1 MTLRRTLRAIFHPKV
16 ILPVLLTAAL
26 LAVALNLGDVGKV
39 MGRVQ
44 AIPVWVMAVALAMA
58 VAYLAIKCWQLHI
71 LLRHIGLH
79 PGWHRLVLAFSVGEL
94 TVTLPF
100 GIFAQN
106 WVLSTTGRSKRSSFG
121 RSSAATVAML
131 LIETVVVLL
140 FLAVIGI
147 PHWPQ
152 LRTVAA
158 LFAFGLVLLAWLA
171 LRFGHRLKHLH
182 GRMRHPV
189 LRKTFNQ
196 VIDLVNSLEK
206 LYDVRLAAVNILAA
220 AAYLG
225 ALAFAF
231 MMVGYAMG
239 VPHLNFLTAATI
251 YAFSLAVVL
260 MFGGLLSQIGTVEVV
275 GMGAA
280 HVWGISLTDGLA
292 LMLGFRVVWT
302 GAIWLV
308 NLPLV
313 FVLWRTLK
321 RPKAQP
327 APEAITVSA
336 KDLKKA
342 SD

>member
-1 MTLRRTLRAIFHPKV
+1 MRLPSALRAVVHPKV
-16 ILPVLLTAAL
+16 ILPLLLTAAL
-26 LAVALNLGDVGKV
+26 FAVAFNLGDIGKV
-39 MGRVQ
+39 IGRVQ
-44 AIPVWVMAVALAMA
+44 AIPVWVMAVALGMA
-58 VAYLAIKCWQLHI
+58 VVYLAIKCWQLHI
-71 LLRHIGLH
+71 LLRKVGLH
-79 PGWHRLVLAFSVGEL
+79 PGWHRLTLAFSVGEL

-106 WVLSTTGRSKRSSFG
+106 WVLEATGQSKRSHFG

-158 LFAFGLVLLAWLA
+158 LFAFGLIVVALLGVH
-171 LRFGHRLKHLH
+171 FGHKLKRLH
-182 GRMRHPV
+182 GVAKHPV
-189 LRKTFNQ
+189 LRKTLNQ
-196 VIDLVNSLEK
+196 AIELVNGLEK
-206 LYDVRLAAVNILAA
+206 LYSARLTGINILLA

-231 MMVGYAMG
+231 MMVGHAMG
-239 VPHLNFLTAATI
+239 VPHLGYLPAATI

-260 MFGGLLSQIGTVEVV
+260 MFGGLLSQIGTVEVL

-280 HVWGISLTDGLA
+280 QAWGISLTDGLA

-308 NLPLV
+308 NLPTV
-313 FVLWRTLK
+313 FILWRTLK
-321 RPKAQP
+321 PK
-327 APEAITVSA
+327 VKA
-336 KDLKKA
+336 KRAALAASTPDLKRA
-342 SD
+342 QR